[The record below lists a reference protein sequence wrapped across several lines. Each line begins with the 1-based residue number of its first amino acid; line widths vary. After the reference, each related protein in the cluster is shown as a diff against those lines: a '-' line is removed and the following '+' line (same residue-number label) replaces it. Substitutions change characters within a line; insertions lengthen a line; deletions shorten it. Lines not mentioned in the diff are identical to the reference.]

1 MPLQNPK
8 ICSQRSRY
16 HLSQRDRISPSVN
29 VRKQGQCEASVLF
42 CRNGLTNPDR
52 LLSYLYRESLIARI
66 SADWGKRIGTRL
78 RQTTL
83 KSLAAIAA
91 HAHHELVIARADASQ
106 LIACVTAFGIYK
118 LVCNRH
124 ALVCAIKHSN
134 SFSEV
139 FTYA

>member
-1 MPLQNPK
+1 MFVQNQK
-8 ICSQRSRY
+8 VIFLMTSLFSSQC
-16 HLSQRDRISPSVN
+16 DRIAPTAN
-29 VRKQGQCEASVLF
+29 VIKHGQCEVSVLF
-42 CRNGLTNPDR
+42 YRSDLTKLDE
-52 LLSYLYRESLIARI
+52 LLSYLYRESLIAQI
-66 SADWGKRIGTRL
+66 CADWGKRIGTRL

-91 HAHHELVIARADASQ
+91 HAHHESAIARADASQ
-106 LIACVTAFGIYK
+106 LIACVTVFGIYK

-124 ALVCAIKHSN
+124 ALVCAIKHSR